1 MYDWQYSNMCL
12 TVRHFVN
19 VQHYVT
25 NLKQYTTESTDVND
39 RVWWLYS
46 NIVTDGV
53 EFCDFQYSNAT
64 GLQPIVT
71 ECRAISYST

>member
-12 TVRHFVN
+12 TVHHYAN

-25 NLKQYTTESTDVND
+25 NLEQFTTESTEVND
-39 RVWWLYS
+39 RVWWIYS
-46 NIVTDGV
+46 NIVSNGV
-53 EFCDFQYSNAT
+53 EFCDFQYSNVT
-64 GLQPIVT
+64 GLQQIVT